1 MFPRGNL
8 MSNMDHFVTH
18 PNTAG
23 AGGYASVQVAEIETG
38 NIRTGKRVTTVA
50 LKTPRSSA
58 KGPGDNREDMIQK
71 LLDQPALEAR
81 ILSHDHLRRH
91 PHIVNILGI
100 AFDDANASA
109 SMSIILEYSSLG
121 SLSGFLRQKS
131 ESDPISVDTKIELA
145 ACVGSG
151 LQALHDLQICHGD
164 VKTQNAL
171 VFVEHGR
178 LIAKVSDFGQ
188 SIVTAQDDPSA
199 NVAKP
204 RGTPLLSAP
213 EIRNSRPSQNVSF
226 SIQGAM
232 MTDVFSFGLLVWEV
246 LSNGDSFFQPSW
258 MVSQPMLRETLS
270 LEAMEDFLNQLPQNE
285 ILKYGMIFLSTIFLE
300 PEPLNRIAE
309 VLGACLQ
316 DDPSKRCSMPI
327 VCGILTD
334 FPTEAG

>member
-1 MFPRGNL
+1 MFPRGDL
-8 MSNMDHFVTH
+8 MSNMEHFVTH

-188 SIVTAQDDPSA
+188 SIVTAQDNPSA

-213 EIRNSRPSQNVSF
+213 EIRNSRPSQDVSF
-226 SIQGAM
+226 SIQDAM

-258 MVSQPMLRETLS
+258 MVSQPMLRDPVS

-285 ILKYGMIFLSTIFLE
+285 ILKHGMIFVSSICME
-300 PEPLNRIAE
+300 PENLNRIAI
-309 VLGACLQ
+309 Q
-316 DDPSKRCSMPI
+316 SPRR
-327 VCGILTD
+327 
-334 FPTEAG
+334 